1 MTSWKMSKQKLEKVE
16 KHNSPIKYFGG
27 KGTMFNKIFEYFPEE
42 YSTYVE
48 PFAGSFSLG
57 LKQSCPIE
65 VYNDLEQ
72 NVYTLYKVISD
83 PILFEKFKFLA
94 DLYPYSQDF
103 RQEFKDKLKKN
114 VDLSEIDR
122 AFYFFYVNR
131 TSHNGVGGFSVNN
144 VIRRNMSK
152 SSSDYLSAVDRLLD
166 LHHRLSKVIVLNK
179 DGIEIIKKYNSSN
192 TLIYCDPP
200 YHHTTRTSTRYK
212 QDMDNNTQ
220 LVFLE
225 TVNKSNSKILISGY
239 KNEVYDEYL
248 KDWEEINFEVKTI
261 SGKFEKKTK
270 IETLWRNY

>member
-1 MTSWKMSKQKLEKVE
+1 MEKKVVK

-42 YSTYVE
+42 YTTYVE

-65 VYNDLEQ
+65 IYNDLEQ
-72 NVYTLYKVISD
+72 NVFTLYKVLSD

-103 RQEFKDKLKKN
+103 RQDFKDKLKEN
-114 VDLSEIDR
+114 DGLSEVDK

-131 TSHNGVGGFSVNN
+131 TSHNGIGGFSINS
-144 VIRRNMSK
+144 VIRRKMSK
-152 SSSDYLSAVDRLLD
+152 STSDYLSAVDRLEE
-166 LHHRLSKVIVLNK
+166 LHQRLSKVIILNK
-179 DGIEIIKKYNSSN
+179 NGLDVIEKYNNPN

-200 YHHTTRTSTRYK
+200 YHHTTRTAARYK
-212 QDMDNNTQ
+212 QDMTSDEQ
-220 LVFLE
+220 LIFLE
-225 TVNKSNSKILISGY
+225 TVNRSSSKILISGY
-239 KNEVYDEYL
+239 KNEIYDQYL

-270 IETLWRNY
+270 TETLWKNY